1 LIKPYFKSK
10 DIITDLIDNLVFIIK
25 DKQELNLGLNSND
38 KHDSRE
44 IFNLNDGPLLEIK
57 INKNFKNK
65 NKESK
70 KNLIKNKKMSKTD
83 NYFYNKMKRETYQSP
98 FFMPF
103 KSHRLNSNNNL
114 KKNFVDL
121 SNTNSLLK
129 LLSYQNKVQKPN
141 KCYSLDNDLLINEIS
156 KEIRELKNNF
166 DKLISNNQI
175 KSDRNYYQI
184 YKKGNSYSSKISYMK
199 NMNSQANNDTKDIFN
214 KTSIQFKTN
223 KNKKEKISLTKP
235 NINILSLNNKN
246 FEKLKNQINQLSN
259 QKIPKKK
266 IDKNMEKKLSE
277 INERMYYKAI
287 NYEFGYKQI
296 KDLYKITE
304 VAALNFAKKKKI
316 DKLSLNLLK

>member
-1 LIKPYFKSK
+1 
-10 DIITDLIDNLVFIIK
+10 
-25 DKQELNLGLNSND
+25 
-38 KHDSRE
+38 
-44 IFNLNDGPLLEIK
+44 
-57 INKNFKNK
+57 
-65 NKESK
+65 
-70 KNLIKNKKMSKTD
+70 
-83 NYFYNKMKRETYQSP
+83 
-98 FFMPF
+98 
-103 KSHRLNSNNNL
+103 
-114 KKNFVDL
+114 
-121 SNTNSLLK
+121 
-129 LLSYQNKVQKPN
+129 
-141 KCYSLDNDLLINEIS
+141 
-156 KEIRELKNNF
+156 
-166 DKLISNNQI
+166 
-175 KSDRNYYQI
+175 
-184 YKKGNSYSSKISYMK
+184 MK